1 MNSQKH
7 FDAVIFDLDG
17 VITKTALVH
26 SAAWKLMFDNF
37 LKSYTEKQGTDF
49 VPFDHKAD
57 YLPFVD
63 GKPRYKGVADFLTSR
78 NIELP
83 LGSPDDAPDAQT
95 VCGLG
100 NRKNQA
106 FNAVLEADGVEVYPS
121 TVKLMKELREKG
133 YRVGVASS
141 SKNCEGVLRAA
152 GLLDLIET
160 RIDGVV
166 SVELGL
172 KGKPEADIF
181 TTAAD
186 RLGCS
191 YDRSIVVEDAVS
203 GVAAG
208 KNGRFGLV
216 LGVAREENITE
227 LYDNGADIVVED
239 LEEVSIESFNKWF
252 TEGAEQDS
260 WSITYH
266 GYSPKKERSR
276 EALLTVGNGYFGVR
290 GAMEETAANPNNYP
304 GTYMAGMYNRLVTEI
319 AGHDVE
325 NEDFVNLPNWLPVS
339 FKIDGGDW
347 FDPNKDKIISIKRRI
362 DFKNAL
368 LEREMVVEDIK
379 GRQTSVRSKRLAC
392 LENTLL
398 AALMYEIKPLNYS
411 ATISL
416 RSGIDGEVINEGVDR
431 YKSLSSKHLEPVKQ
445 GFEDPK
451 MFVLVKTSQ
460 SKHQIAEVARHH
472 IFLEGKQIMPE
483 GKNETSEGRVF
494 TSFIQDLKQGESL
507 RLEKTVGICSDK
519 EHFVDD
525 ALASAFAAAKTA
537 PGFEVMQLEN
547 GKKWAALW
555 NEMDIKVGGDRWS
568 QKLLR
573 LHTYHLLVSMSPF
586 NRQLDASITARG
598 LHGEAYRGHI
608 FWDELF
614 ILPLYDMHLPEVAKS
629 MLMYRYK
636 RLPEARKYAAEHG
649 YQGAMFPWQSGSDGR
664 EETQVV
670 HLNPLTGEWGDDH
683 SSLQRHVS
691 LAIAY
696 NVWDYYWIT
705 RDISFLKQ
713 YGARMIFEICR
724 FWASK
729 SKFNENTGRYHI
741 SEVMGPDEFHEHL
754 PGTEKGGLTDNAY
767 TNIMVAWLFGKA
779 EQIAGIF
786 NNIKE
791 VLPDFEAD
799 ELQNWQNIAL
809 KLNLVINKEGIIA
822 QFDGYFDLLELD
834 WDAYRQKYDN
844 VYRMD
849 RILKSEGKSPDAYK
863 VAKQADTLMT
873 FYNLNKEEVDE
884 LLVKMDY
891 KLPTD
896 YLKRNLEYYLKRTS
910 HGSTLSRVVHARL
923 AAKIGDNALSWELY
937 QDALSS
943 DFNDIQG
950 GTTGEGIHAGV
961 MAGTLLI
968 ALNTFAGLNY
978 RGEQLS
984 LNPNLPAA
992 WKKISFGITFKSVK
1006 YLFEIDHKQIR
1017 IKANKTAAINVLNN
1031 AVDLAAD
1038 EWKVLDL
1045 KS

>member
-1 MNSQKH
+1 MNLQKH

-26 SAAWKLMFDNF
+26 SAAWKLMFDTF
-37 LKSYTEKQGTDF
+37 LKSHAEKQGTDF
-49 VPFDHKAD
+49 VPFDHKGD

-63 GKPRYKGVADFLTSR
+63 GKPRYKGVADFLASR
-78 NIELP
+78 TIELP
-83 LGSPDDAPDAQT
+83 FGSPDDAPDAQT

-121 TVKLMKELREKG
+121 TVSLMKELREKG

-166 SVELGL
+166 SAEIGL

-239 LEEVSIESFNKWF
+239 LAEVSIESFNKWF
-252 TEGAEQDS
+252 ASEAENDS

-266 GYSPKKERSR
+266 GYDPKKERSR

-290 GAMEETAANPNNYP
+290 GAMEETKANPNNYP
-304 GTYMAGMYNRLVTEI
+304 GTYMAGMYNRLITDV
-319 AGHDVE
+319 AGRDVE

-339 FKIDGGDW
+339 FKIEGGDW

-368 LEREMVVEDIK
+368 LEREMVVEDGQ
-379 GRQTSVRSKRLAC
+379 GRQTAVSSKRLAC

-398 AALMYEIKPLNYS
+398 AALQYEIKPLNYS

-416 RSGIDGEVINEGVDR
+416 RSGIDGDLINEGVDR
-431 YKSLSSKHLEPVKQ
+431 YKSLASKHLEPVKQ

-451 MFVLVKTSQ
+451 MFVLVKTNQ
-460 SKHQIAEVARHH
+460 SKHQIAEVARHLV
-472 IFLEGKQIMPE
+472 FLNGKPIQPE
-483 GKNETSEGRVF
+483 TKNESSESRVF
-494 TSFIQDLKQGESL
+494 NEFSQELKQDETL
-507 RLEKTVGICSDK
+507 CLEKTVGICSDK
-519 EHFVDD
+519 DHFVDD

-537 PGFEVMQLEN
+537 PDFETMQAEN
-547 GKKWAALW
+547 SKKWAALW
-555 NEMDIKVGGDRWS
+555 AEMDIKLEGDRWS

-614 ILPLYDMHLPEVAKS
+614 ILPLYDLHLPEVAKS

-649 YQGAMFPWQSGSDGR
+649 YEGAMFPWQSGSDGR

-670 HLNPLTGEWGDDH
+670 HLNPLTGKWGDDS

-729 SKFNENTGRYHI
+729 SKLDERTGRYHI

-779 EQIAGIF
+779 EQIAGIL
-786 NNIKE
+786 NGIKE
-791 VLPDFEAD
+791 LLPDFEAN
-799 ELQNWQNIAL
+799 ELKHWQEIAS
-809 KLNLVINKEGIIA
+809 KLNLEINENGIIA
-822 QFDGYFDLLELD
+822 QFDGYFDLMELD
-834 WDAYRQKYDN
+834 WEAYRQKYGN

-849 RILKSEGKSPDAYK
+849 RILKSEGKSPDTYK

-884 LLVKMDY
+884 LLAKMGY
-891 KLPTD
+891 KLPAD
-896 YLKRNLEYYLKRTS
+896 YLQRNLQYYLQRTS

-923 AAKIGDNALSWELY
+923 AATTGDHAMSWNLY

-992 WKKISFGITFKSVK
+992 WKKISFAITFRGVK
-1006 YLFEIDHKQIR
+1006 YQFEIDNKQIS
-1017 IKANKTAAINVLNN
+1017 IKANKTAVINVLNKS
-1031 AVDLAAD
+1031 VDLSAD
-1038 EWKVLDL
+1038 EWTLLDL
-1045 KS
+1045 NV

>member
-1 MNSQKH
+1 MKPQKH

-26 SAAWKLMFDNF
+26 SAAWKLMFDTF
-37 LKSYTEKQGTDF
+37 LKSQAEKHGTEF
-49 VPFDHKAD
+49 VPFDHKTD

-63 GKPRYKGVADFLTSR
+63 GKPRYKGVADFLASR

-83 LGSPDDAPDAQT
+83 FGSPEDAPEAQT

-121 TVKLMKELREKG
+121 TVSLMKELREKG

-152 GLLDLIET
+152 GLLDLVET

-166 SVELGL
+166 SAEIGL

-239 LEEVSIESFNKWF
+239 LAEVSIESFNDWF
-252 TEGAEQDS
+252 AHQAENDS

-266 GYSPKKERSR
+266 GYNPKKERSR

-304 GTYMAGMYNRLVTEI
+304 GTYMAGMYNRLVTEV
-319 AGHDVE
+319 AGRDVE

-339 FKIDGGDW
+339 FKIEGGDW
-347 FDPNKDKIISIKRRI
+347 FDPNKDKIVSIKRRI

-368 LEREMVVEDIK
+368 LEREMVVEDAQ
-379 GRQTSVRSKRLAC
+379 GRQTLVCSKRLAC

-398 AALMYEIKPLNYS
+398 AALQYDVKPLNYS
-411 ATISL
+411 AVISL
-416 RSGIDGEVINEGVDR
+416 RSGIDGAIINEGVDR
-431 YKSLSSKHLEPVKQ
+431 YKTLSSKHLEPVNE
-445 GFEDPK
+445 GFEDSK
-451 MFVLVKTSQ
+451 MFVLVKTNQ
-460 SKHQIAEVARHH
+460 SKHQIAEVARNKFFLNGEEIAKDEKQH
-472 IFLEGKQIMPE
+472 I
-483 GKNETSEGRVF
+483 SESRVF
-494 TSFIQDLKQGESL
+494 AEVSHQLSQGESL

-525 ALASAFAAAKTA
+525 ALASAFAATKTA
-537 PGFEVMQLEN
+537 PDFAVMQAEN
-547 GKKWAALW
+547 SKKWEALW
-555 NEMDIKVGGDRWS
+555 KEMDIKVAGDRWS

-573 LHTYHLLVSMSPF
+573 LHTYHLLASMSPF

-614 ILPLYDMHLPEVAKS
+614 ILPLYDLHLPEVAKS

-636 RLPEARKYAAEHG
+636 RLPEARKYATEQG
-649 YQGAMFPWQSGSDGR
+649 YKGAMFPWQSGSDGR

-670 HLNPLTGEWGDDH
+670 HLNPLTGKWGDDH

-705 RDISFLKQ
+705 RDINFLKQ

-729 SKFNENTGRYHI
+729 SKFDEKTGRYHI

-779 EQIAGIF
+779 EQIAGILKDRNDLLSDF
-786 NNIKE
+786 TTKE
-791 VLPDFEAD
+791 LESWKKMAS
-799 ELQNWQNIAL
+799 
-809 KLNLVINKEGIIA
+809 KLNLVINPDGIIA

-834 WDAYRQKYDN
+834 WDAYRQKYGN

-884 LLVKMDY
+884 LLAKMGY
-891 KLPTD
+891 NLPAD
-896 YLKRNLEYYLKRTS
+896 YLRRNLEYYLQRTS
-910 HGSTLSRVVHARL
+910 HGSTLSRMVHARL
-923 AAKIGDNALSWELY
+923 AATTGDHALSWDLY

-978 RGEQLS
+978 RGEHLS

-992 WKKISFGITFKSVK
+992 WRSISFSLTFKGVK
-1006 YLFEIDHKQIR
+1006 FHFEIEHKQIR
-1017 IKANKTAAINVLNN
+1017 IKANKTAVVNVLNKP
-1031 AVDLAAD
+1031 VDLSAD
-1038 EWKVLDL
+1038 ECTVLDFNI
-1045 KS
+1045 